1 MEESGFLFSLGRM
14 GKALKREFEARVEPL
29 DLTAPQVHAL
39 HRLWKGDGILTTE
52 LARDICMDGGTITGL
67 LDRLESKE
75 LIRRERSTEDRRA
88 VRIHLTDAGRAL
100 EEPVRA
106 VGEGVNR
113 QAMEGFSPEEQS
125 QLLRALERVAVN
137 LGA

>member
-1 MEESGFLFSLGRM
+1 LEEQGFLFSLGRM

-29 DLTAPQVHAL
+29 DLTAPQIHAL
-39 HRLWKGDGILTTE
+39 HRLWKGDGVLTTE

-67 LDRLESKE
+67 LDRLEAKAF
-75 LIRRERSTEDRRA
+75 IRRERSTEDRRA
-88 VRIHLTDAGRAL
+88 VRIFLTDTGRSL
-100 EEPVRA
+100 EEPVRV
-106 VGEGVNR
+106 VGEAVNR
-113 QAMEGFSPEEQS
+113 LAMEGFTPEEQA